1 MAFNPGFFTPALLRA
16 VLCNRPV
23 TSSLSVRRWNTLLH
37 GPKTPHEYRP
47 GDHYAPLPSVVGPM
61 LPSPNLASS
70 IYAPQAGADTS
81 LPFRAVLRP
90 FE

>member
-1 MAFNPGFFTPALLRA
+1 M
-16 VLCNRPV
+16 
-23 TSSLSVRRWNTLLH
+23 VRRYVQELGRSFLTYLADALQ
-37 GPKTPHEYRP
+37 TPHECRP

-81 LPFRAVLRP
+81 LPFRDSSETL
-90 FE
+90 